1 LLEERLPPEVRL
13 INQLLNAPYPDGTR
27 QLLEDQREV
36 LNPEFVAALDQLI
49 AELEQAG
56 DTDNANHMRQVK
68 SQAETISQGVL
79 TP

>member
-1 LLEERLPPEVRL
+1 
-13 INQLLNAPYPDGTR
+13 
-27 QLLEDQREV
+27 
-36 LNPEFVAALDQLI
+36 VAALDQLI

-68 SQAETISQGVL
+68 SQAETISQGIL